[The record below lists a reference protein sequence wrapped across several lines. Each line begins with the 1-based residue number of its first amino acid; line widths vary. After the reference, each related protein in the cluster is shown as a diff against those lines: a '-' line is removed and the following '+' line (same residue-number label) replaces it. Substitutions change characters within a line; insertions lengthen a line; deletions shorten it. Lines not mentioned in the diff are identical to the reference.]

1 MATMND
7 EKLFTGSTPPDL
19 SSFVADQR
27 KLLQLE
33 RDAELEQS
41 KAVIA
46 AAEANNMR
54 DLERKGIVVDKLV
67 VAGTRTGMYG
77 RYQADS
83 LH

>member
-1 MATMND
+1 MARNND
-7 EKLFTGSTPPDL
+7 GKLFVGSTPPDL
-19 SSFVADQR
+19 SSFVAEQR

-54 DLERKGIVVDKLV
+54 DLVRKGIVVDKLV

-77 RYQADS
+77 R
-83 LH
+83 

>member
-1 MATMND
+1 MARGNE
-7 EKLFTGSTPPDL
+7 EKLVKGSTPPDL
-19 SSFVADQR
+19 SSFVVDQR

-77 RYQADS
+77 R
-83 LH
+83 